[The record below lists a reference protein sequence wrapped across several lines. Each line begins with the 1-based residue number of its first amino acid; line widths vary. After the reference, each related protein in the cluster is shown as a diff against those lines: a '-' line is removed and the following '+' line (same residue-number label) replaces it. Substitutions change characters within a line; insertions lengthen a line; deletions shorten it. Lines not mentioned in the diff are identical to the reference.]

1 LDSLPTP
8 PQYDLTIPYRYQPRP
23 YQLPILKA
31 LDSGTKR
38 AVAVWHRRA
47 GKEKT
52 FINYVAKAAF
62 SRIGTY
68 FYIFPTYTQA
78 KKVLWDG
85 RDKEGFKFMDH
96 FPRQVVVK
104 SNETELRKELINGSA
119 VQLVGSDNIDSVLGT
134 NPVGCVFSEYALQNP
149 NAWDYMR
156 PILRENGGWA
166 VFDFT
171 PRGKNHG
178 YQLYQMAKVNPDWY
192 AEILTV
198 NDTHVISDSDIQKER
213 DAGMSEE
220 MIQQEFYCSF
230 EGVLTGSVFGKVLQ
244 EADKD
249 GRICGVP
256 YDPDLPVDT
265 WWDIGTGDPTA
276 IWFTQTAG
284 REVRVID
291 YYENS
296 GAGVGIDFYAKHLQ
310 SMPYVWGTHHGP
322 HDLEA
327 HQFAAGGKSTREVAQ
342 ALGLR
347 FTITDKLD
355 KQSQINA
362 ARSITKRCWF
372 DRVKTERGR
381 DALVSYHYKWD
392 DNRKSFSDEPYHDW
406 SSNGADAFMQLAV
419 GHKFALP
426 KVVAPIQIV
435 RYSQG
440 QESTAWMRS

>member
-8 PQYDLTIPYRYQPRP
+8 SQKYDLTIPYRYSPRA
-23 YQLPILKA
+23 YQLPILRA

-52 FINYVAKAAF
+52 FINYVAKCAF
-62 SRIGTY
+62 QRIGTY
-68 FYIFPTYTQA
+68 FYLFPTYAQA

-85 RDKEGFKFMDH
+85 RDKDGFPFMAH
-96 FPRQVVVK
+96 FPKEVVTK
-104 SNETELRKELINGSA
+104 KNETELRIELINGSA

-149 NAWDYMR
+149 SAWDYMR

-166 VFDFT
+166 IFDYT

-178 YQLYQMAKVNPDWY
+178 WHLYSMARGNPDWY

-198 NDTHVISDSDIQKER
+198 NDTQAISEADIQAER
-213 DAGMSEE
+213 AAGMSEE
-220 MIQQEFYCSF
+220 LIQQEFYCSF
-230 EGVLTGSVFGKVLQ
+230 EGVLSGSVFGRQMQ
-244 EADKD
+244 EAEKD

-256 YDPDLPVDT
+256 YNPDLPVDT

-276 IWFTQTAG
+276 IWFTQDAG
-284 REVRVID
+284 REIHVID

-296 GAGVGIDFYAKHLQ
+296 GAGVGIDFYARHLQ
-310 SMPYVWGTHHGP
+310 TMPYVWGTHHGP

-327 HQFAAGGKSTREVAQ
+327 HQFAAGGRSTKDIAGS
-342 ALGLR
+342 LGLR
-347 FTITDKLD
+347 FIVTDKVD

-362 ARSITKRCWF
+362 GRSFMKRCWF
-372 DRVKTERGR
+372 DRVRTERGR
-381 DALVSYHYKWD
+381 DALMSYHYQWD
-392 DNRKSFSDEPYHDW
+392 DKRKAFSDDPYHDW
-406 SSNGADAFMQLAV
+406 ASNAADAYMQLAV
-419 GHKFALP
+419 GHKQAKP
-426 KVVAPIQIV
+426 KEEPRVEILT
-435 RYSQG
+435 YSKD
-440 QESTAWMRS
+440 EEATLWMG